1 MFSWVLFRHKLLTP
15 KLILQNQFH
24 LTQLCKPHSST
35 LSNEASSNTYQ
46 WLAMIYDMCVAN
58 AERKPCMSLCNYSS
72 SRMTE
77 NFDHSLLTGD
87 PKETYYIGPIED
99 TSIAHLNQW
108 PSEGMAFLCIHFI
121 RNRCCILICGWFVF
135 TQAWLEMF
143 FWQGHFRITAK
154 LETYNGILI
163 LETNVSFISLSMCFS
178 IPCYQMCTI
187 SC

>member
-1 MFSWVLFRHKLLTP
+1 MQTPRTHTKWWGFLQHYWINSSDVWYVYGQCWKKTVYVLM
-15 KLILQNQFH
+15 
-24 LTQLCKPHSST
+24 QLFIFYNGK
-35 LSNEASSNTYQ
+35 
-46 WLAMIYDMCVAN
+46 
-58 AERKPCMSLCNYSS
+58 
-72 SRMTE
+72 
-77 NFDHSLLTGD
+77 NFGRSLLIGD

-154 LETYNGILI
+154 LETYNEILI
-163 LETNVSFISLSMCFS
+163 LETTVSFISLSICLC
-178 IPCYQMCTI
+178 IPCYRMCTI
-187 SC
+187 SLSCYLPENIKLEHLLFF